1 MQKVRCD
8 MTTAEQTAY
17 NNGFIL
23 GMASKGVVKIT
34 EGHGYREEK
43 PMRIRNVGKPGL
55 VQYEE
60 VV

>member
-1 MQKVRCD
+1 
-8 MTTAEQTAY
+8 MTSEEKKAY

-23 GMASKGVVKIT
+23 GMASKGVVKVT
-34 EGHGYREEK
+34 EGHEYREEK

>member
-1 MQKVRCD
+1 
-8 MTTAEQTAY
+8 MTTAEKKHY

-34 EGHGYREEK
+34 EGLK
-43 PMRIRNVGKPGL
+43 PIRARVIDKIGL
-55 VQYEE
+55 VSYTE

>member
-1 MQKVRCD
+1 
-8 MTTAEQTAY
+8 MTVEEKQAY

-23 GMASKGVVKIT
+23 GMASKGVIKII
-34 EGHGYREEK
+34 EGQGYGEEK
-43 PMRIRNVGKPGL
+43 PMRIRDVGSPGL

>member
-1 MQKVRCD
+1 

-34 EGHGYREEK
+34 EGHEYREEK

-60 VV
+60 VI